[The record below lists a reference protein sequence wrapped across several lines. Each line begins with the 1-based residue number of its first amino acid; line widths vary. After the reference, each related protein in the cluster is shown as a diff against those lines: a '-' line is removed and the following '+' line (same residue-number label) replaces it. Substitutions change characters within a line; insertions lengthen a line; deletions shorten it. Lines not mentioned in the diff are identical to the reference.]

1 MDKTIKLHYVY
12 DPFCGWCYGLAPLL
26 TVAAET
32 DGVEIIPHSGGMLA
46 GDRAQTMS
54 ADWRAF
60 VRPHEE
66 RITALSGQKFGEAY
80 TGKAQ
85 FDYDILL
92 DSGPPTAAMIAA
104 DEVGK
109 AGLTML
115 KRLQIAYYVEGR
127 PIASRDEIVRAAAE
141 IGLDPSRFEQAFDQA
156 SENLDAH
163 FSESQ
168 ALLEKLR
175 GQGYPTLAIEKD
187 GVLRKL
193 HLGHVFGKPDLFR
206 EILRDE
212 VAPEKAE

>member
-54 ADWRAF
+54 ADWRGF
-60 VRPHEE
+60 VRPHEA
-66 RITALSGQKFGEAY
+66 RITALSGQKFGDAY
-80 TGKAQ
+80 TEKAQ

-104 DEVGK
+104 EAVGK
-109 AGLTML
+109 AGLAML

-127 PIASRDEIVRAAAE
+127 PIANRDEIVRAAAE
-141 IGLDPSRFEQAFDQA
+141 IGLDPSRFEQAFEHA

-175 GQGYPTLAIEKD
+175 GQGYPTLAVERD

-206 EILRDE
+206 EMLRDE
-212 VAPEKAE
+212 VVPEKVA